1 MEEYFVGNIRIDD
14 PDLKKYD
21 AKGIKY
27 RIGDTAKDIDGKII
41 KSAYIKPLYIMG
53 ESSLKKWDNF
63 MMEQVRK
70 IRRDMER

>member
-27 RIGDTAKDIDGKII
+27 RIGDTAKYINGKII
-41 KSAYIKPLYIMG
+41 KSTYIKPLYIIG
-53 ESSLKKWDNF
+53 ESSLKKWNDF
-63 MMEQVRK
+63 MMGQVRK
-70 IRRDMER
+70 IKRDMER